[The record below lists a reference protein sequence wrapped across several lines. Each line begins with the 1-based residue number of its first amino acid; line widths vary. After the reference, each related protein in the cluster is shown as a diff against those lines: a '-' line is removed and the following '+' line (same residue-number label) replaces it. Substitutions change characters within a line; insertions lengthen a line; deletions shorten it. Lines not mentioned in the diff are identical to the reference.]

1 MTLHTRPGFY
11 QDVAREQFQLLG
23 RAGAEIA
30 EAWRVALLET
40 IEFLRTNPLVG
51 RERRD
56 LKHPGIRS
64 WRVKQFPR
72 WLIFY
77 GLRDQVLLLHRV
89 VYGTMDLTRIEF
101 D

>member
-1 MTLHTRPGFY
+1 MTLRARPAFY
-11 QDVAREQFQLLG
+11 EDVAREQWGLLD

-40 IEFLRTNPLVG
+40 IEFLKKYPMVG

-64 WRVKQFPR
+64 WRVNRFGR
-72 WLIFY
+72 WLLFY
-77 GLRDQVLLLHRV
+77 GVRDDVLILHRV
-89 VYGTMDLTRIEF
+89 IYGTMDLPQVKF

>member
-1 MTLHTRPGFY
+1 MTLHARPGFY
-11 QDVAREQFQLLG
+11 EDIAREQLRLLE

-40 IEFLRTNPLVG
+40 IEFLQGYPLVG
-51 RERRD
+51 RERHD

-64 WRVKQFPR
+64 WRVKRFRR

-77 GLRDQVLLLHRV
+77 GVRDGVLILHRV
-89 VYGTMDLTRIEF
+89 IYGTMDLPQVEF